1 VKKILFWMGFV
12 LAAAVASVPLAL
24 VSEGY
29 GYRFFLQTPGMAVA
43 ERQAP
48 INPTGSGLMVLS
60 KRMDIQLPIDAAFWL
75 LVICVVG
82 IAVSLWRRHKR
93 TSLHAAKS

>member
-29 GYRFFLQTPGMAVA
+29 GYRFFLKTPGMAVA

-60 KRMDIQLPIDAAFWL
+60 KRMDIQLPIDVAFWF
-75 LVICVVG
+75 LVICILG
-82 IAVSLWRRHKR
+82 ITVSLCRRHKSK
-93 TSLHAAKS
+93 SLHTTKP